1 MMSPTV
7 LHAEALALSKELDQQ
22 MDQQIIN
29 STVASV
35 STSNQAQQAIN
46 QIIFNNPGSVLR
58 APLVADGA
66 VVTPLTP
73 VAGLNKWTVDTDS
86 EGTSLKVIPRSV
98 EVSTLKMLYVYGMMA
113 KPVCAYCKK
122 KYDGWNDNNVT
133 GEELAKHLKED
144 GWTGICESGYFNPRE
159 QGIPS
164 GIFLAC
170 PECARQKQEECVA
183 GGTLLAIWK
192 L

>member
-1 MMSPTV
+1 MF
-7 LHAEALALSKELDQQ
+7 EAPLLPIVDPDSKRNGFVRTLTDLAYRLQDPR
-22 MDQQIIN
+22 
-29 STVASV
+29 TVATAHSLEQANGLAEGTIATLLTPVTCSSV
-35 STSNQAQQAIN
+35 ST
-46 QIIFNNPGSVLR
+46 G
-58 APLVADGA
+58 
-66 VVTPLTP
+66 
-73 VAGLNKWTVDTDS
+73 DTDPG
-86 EGTSLKVIPRSV
+86 GTSLKVIPRSV

-133 GEELAKHLKED
+133 GEELTKHLKED
-144 GWTGICESGYFNPRE
+144 GWTGIYESGYFNPRE

-170 PECARQKQEECVA
+170 PECTRKKQEKCEA
-183 GGTLLAIWK
+183 GGSPLAIWK

>member
-1 MMSPTV
+1 MVFPTV
-7 LHAEALALSKELDQQ
+7 LHEGADTSNQDR
-22 MDQQIIN
+22 QIIN
-29 STVASV
+29 RVVASV
-35 STSNQAQQAIN
+35 STSIHDQQTIN
-46 QIIFNNPGSVLR
+46 QIIFNNPGALLR
-58 APLVADGA
+58 APLVPDGMMTTA
-66 VVTPLTP
+66 FTP
-73 VAGLNKWTVDTDS
+73 VTCLNASTSDTDPG
-86 EGTSLKVIPRSV
+86 GTSLKVIPRSV

-164 GIFLAC
+164 GVFLAC
-170 PECARQKQEECVA
+170 PECARQKQEGCEA

>member
-1 MMSPTV
+1 MFQTV
-7 LHAEALALSKELDQQ
+7 LHEESTTSNQ
-22 MDQQIIN
+22 DQQIIN
-29 STVASV
+29 RVVAAAV
-35 STSNQAQQAIN
+35 STNLHDQQAIN
-46 QIIFNNPGSVLR
+46 QIIFNNPGVLLR
-58 APLVADGA
+58 APFVADGMIA
-66 VVTPLTP
+66 TPFTP
-73 VAGLNKWTVDTDS
+73 VTCQNAASTGDIDP
-86 EGTSLKVIPRSV
+86 GRTSLKIIPRSV
-98 EVSTLKMLYVYGMMA
+98 EVSTLKMLYVYGMLA

-133 GEELAKHLKED
+133 GEDLAKHLKED

-164 GIFLAC
+164 GVFLAC
-170 PECARQKQEECVA
+170 PECAGQKQEGCEA

>member
-1 MMSPTV
+1 MFETPLLPIVDPDSKRNGFVRT
-7 LHAEALALSKELDQQ
+7 LADLAYRLQDPR
-22 MDQQIIN
+22 
-29 STVASV
+29 TVATAHSLEQANGL
-35 STSNQAQQAIN
+35 SNGVIATL
-46 QIIFNNPGSVLR
+46 F
-58 APLVADGA
+58 
-66 VVTPLTP
+66 TP
-73 VAGLNKWTVDTDS
+73 VTCQNVTSTGDTDP
-86 EGTSLKVIPRSV
+86 GRTALRIIPRSV

-164 GIFLAC
+164 GVFLAC
-170 PECARQKQEECVA
+170 PECARQKQEGREA
-183 GGTLLAIWK
+183 GGTLLAIWR